1 MRQLAALVRAGLPL
15 LRSLEIL
22 IAQEKDTGFGR
33 VLRALAAEV
42 RSGDA
47 FSDALMRHPESF
59 DALFVHMVKAG
70 EVGGTLS
77 RTLTYLSRFLERSL
91 RMRSQICS
99 ALLYPMVVIVIS
111 VAVILFLTLG
121 VVPKFQMLFEDM
133 LKGASLPGPT
143 AWVMG
148 LSEFLRDHLRW
159 ALLGVVAVGV
169 GFAYGWRT
177 VNGRKLA
184 DWVWLHLPGVSSLVR
199 KASVARF
206 SRVVGLLLANGVP
219 LLSALEVARDTLSN
233 FYFRKAIDRLW
244 GRLREGESLGAG
256 MGCEPL
262 FPYAVSCMI
271 GVGEETGDLAAMFD
285 YVAEDYED
293 AVEQAGR
300 GLTAL
305 LEPLMIVMLAVVIG
319 SVVIALF
326 LPIIQIITQ
335 LQ

>member
-1 MRQLAALVRAGLPL
+1 MEVGFLLLRLQCLNSGLHCYGMVFGRKSLTLTESAVFMRQLAALVRAGLPL

-133 LKGASLPGPT
+133 LKG
-143 AWVMG
+143 
-148 LSEFLRDHLRW
+148 
-159 ALLGVVAVGV
+159 
-169 GFAYGWRT
+169 GFASWT
-177 VNGRKLA
+177 
-184 DWVWLHLPGVSSLVR
+184 D
-199 KASVARF
+199 
-206 SRVVGLLLANGVP
+206 
-219 LLSALEVARDTLSN
+219 
-233 FYFRKAIDRLW
+233 
-244 GRLREGESLGAG
+244 SLG
-256 MGCEPL
+256 
-262 FPYAVSCMI
+262 Y
-271 GVGEETGDLAAMFD
+271 GVE
-285 YVAEDYED
+285 
-293 AVEQAGR
+293 
-300 GLTAL
+300 
-305 LEPLMIVMLAVVIG
+305 
-319 SVVIALF
+319 
-326 LPIIQIITQ
+326 
-335 LQ
+335 